1 MSQSIWSGG
10 PPPCTQIWATSSLLK
25 KGRPPITS
33 WTIPNRKDFV
43 LAFHLGNYLWSSSCH
58 EQNGSVFRPHTPS
71 RKVMKLETAA
81 SGVQFFRLIY
91 LLWCS
96 VSTTSSHD
104 INNNQI
110 SFFFHDHM
118 ACHSYCWLRLA
129 ECGNQAGGEWILKK
143 PLLSRSFFGAVHVL
157 IYSSLSTVICRHR
170 PESW

>member
-1 MSQSIWSGG
+1 MVRRS
-10 PPPCTQIWATSSLLK
+10 PSLHANLGNFFTLK
-25 KGRPPITS
+25 KGQAPHHKLDNPQQKGFCSGIPSRKLSVKFFLS
-33 WTIPNRKDFV
+33 WAKWVSFQ
-43 LAFHLGNYLWSSSCH
+43 A
-58 EQNGSVFRPHTPS
+58 PHPS

-129 ECGNQAGGEWILKK
+129 ESGNQAGGEWILKK